1 MESRPGRE
9 EKSEF
14 RRWEFAGFQGVSL
27 AKPANTITLVPAEL
41 AGLDHSPPPNTVSRP
56 CDGKAPYILGQM
68 AGLRHQGN
76 QV

>member
-1 MESRPGRE
+1 MGQLGDAAVGPVIDQLDQHVG
-9 EKSEF
+9 
-14 RRWEFAGFQGVSL
+14 AIGVRID
-27 AKPANTITLVPAEL
+27 AVEL